1 MNFVKYFNVLDYGG
15 YPKTFDFINAFA
27 KENGCEPISVSL
39 VGNFLAVVYHP
50 IDFSNQ
56 TGRKE

>member
-1 MNFVKYFNVLDYGG
+1 MNFIKYFNVLDYGG

-39 VGNFLAVVYHP
+39 VGNFLAVVFHP
-50 IDFSNQ
+50 IDFSN
-56 TGRKE
+56 